1 MHRHAVQGAPG
12 VFWYA
17 PSFDWAW
24 TSGAVGPLLLL
35 QTACVLGV
43 IGCVAP
49 AVAPARQPALGAN
62 NGVRQGHPLRP
73 NQQIVGTRTSAP
85 GQCHGRD
92 PRGLV
97 SAGSASV
104 RRCYDDRPGL
114 AILSPENRER
124 LSDVTTQR
132 GAV

>member
-1 MHRHAVQGAPG
+1 MSPLNEGPCESG
-12 VFWYA
+12 VYF
-17 PSFDWAW
+17 FEE
-24 TSGAVGPLLLL
+24 
-35 QTACVLGV
+35 
-43 IGCVAP
+43 
-49 AVAPARQPALGAN
+49 ARIATNRGT
-62 NGVRQGHPLRP
+62 

-132 GAV
+132 GGGLQTCGKIPVTERAALLNCV